1 MIELV
6 PYDSTWPDRF
16 AREAILLREVCGAA
30 AIRVDHVGSTSIPG
44 IAGKPVI
51 DVQITVAA
59 LAPLAHW
66 VERLARLN
74 YAHHASPDDSEYPFF
89 HKPAIW
95 PHVYHVHLCEP
106 ASAVGRATLALRDY
120 LRDQPELREAYAKEK
135 RRLAA
140 VHVGDTADRPRS
152 VRAGEVSVSRAA
164 HRACARTRLPPRVMS
179 SP

>member
-1 MIELV
+1 MIEPV

-16 AREAILLREVCGAA
+16 AHEAILLREVCGAA

-106 ASAVGRATLALRDY
+106 TSAVGRATLALRDY

-140 VHVGDTADRPRS
+140 VHIGDTADRREAYAQGKSPFLEPLIERALALGYPR
-152 VRAGEVSVSRAA
+152 A
-164 HRACARTRLPPRVMS
+164 
-179 SP
+179 